1 MQKELRIV
9 FMGTPE
15 FAVASL
21 EALIKHNYNIVGV
34 VTAPDKKAGRGRN
47 IHYSDVKN
55 FAIKN
60 KLNILQ
66 PSNLKD
72 KDFLKQLSSLK
83 ANLQVVVA
91 FRMLPE
97 VVWQM
102 PKYGTINLHASLL
115 PQYRGAAPINHA
127 IINGENET
135 GVTTFFINNAIDT
148 GKIIENEKTIIDKND
163 NFESLHYKLKII
175 GSNLL
180 IKTIKIIA
188 EDKLELRD
196 QKKLFSDLSE
206 LKSAPKINKEFCHIN
221 WNNTTENI
229 YNFIRGLS
237 PYPAAFLFLNSP
249 DNKHFQIKIFITKE
263 EKITTEIPHGKIHT
277 DNKTYLKISC
287 TDGYLN
293 ILELQA
299 AGKKRMDIVSFLRGF
314 QIKNDWIII
323 SA

>member
-1 MQKELRIV
+1 MKKELRIV

-21 EALIKHNYNIVGV
+21 QALLKHNYNIVGV
-34 VTAPDKKAGRGRN
+34 ITSPDKKAGRGRK

-55 FAIKN
+55 FAINNNLKF
-60 KLNILQ
+60 LQ

-72 KDFLKQLSSLK
+72 KDFIQQLASLN
-83 ANLQVVVA
+83 ANLQIVVA

-102 PKYGTINLHASLL
+102 PEYGTINLHASLL

-135 GVTTFFINNAIDT
+135 GLTTFFLDKKIDT
-148 GKIIENEKTIIDKND
+148 GKIIISEKTTIEKND
-163 NFESLHYKLKII
+163 NFESLHDKLKII
-175 GSNLL
+175 GSKLL
-180 IKTIKIIA
+180 IKTVKIIA
-188 EDKLELRD
+188 EDKLKLTE
-196 QKKLFSDLSE
+196 QNILFSDPSE
-206 LKSAPKINKEFCHIN
+206 LKPAPKINKEFCRIN

-237 PYPAAFLFLNSP
+237 PYPTAFIFLNLP
-249 DNKHFQIKIFITKE
+249 DNKQFQIKIFASKE
-263 EKITTEIPHGKIHT
+263 EKTNNKILHGKIYT

-287 TDGYLN
+287 TDGYLS
-293 ILELQA
+293 ILELQV
-299 AGKKRMDIVSFLRGF
+299 AGKKRMDIISFLRGF
-314 QIKNDWIII
+314 QIENNWEITP
-323 SA
+323 